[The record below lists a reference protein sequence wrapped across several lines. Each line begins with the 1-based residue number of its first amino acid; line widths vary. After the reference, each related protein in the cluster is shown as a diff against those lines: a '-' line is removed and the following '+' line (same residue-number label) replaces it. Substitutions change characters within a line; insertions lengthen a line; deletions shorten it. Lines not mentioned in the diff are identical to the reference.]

1 MDKPLLRSQSQD
13 RYKIELEKFD
23 PPKKLTKK
31 RLNRLEV
38 QNDL

>member
-1 MDKPLLRSQSQD
+1 MDQPLLRSPATD
-13 RYKIELEKFD
+13 RYKIELEKFE

-31 RLNRLEV
+31 RINRLQV